1 MTLEK
6 EFEVCIKFE
15 LLEKKRK
22 FYQTVVM
29 MGSVHKAYMLGIIAI
44 KMYKQG
50 NTYKFISNS
59 KEQKY
64 LYQRLE

>member
-22 FYQTVVM
+22 FYQKVVM
-29 MGSVHKAYMLGIIAI
+29 MGSVPKTYILGIIVTKKVI
-44 KMYKQG
+44 NKELVHLLTVRSG
-50 NTYKFISNS
+50 NIGT
-59 KEQKY
+59 
-64 LYQRLE
+64 RG

>member
-29 MGSVHKAYMLGIIAI
+29 MGSVPKTYTLGVIAI
-44 KMYKQG
+44 KM
-50 NTYKFISNS
+50 
-59 KEQKY
+59 
-64 LYQRLE
+64 L

>member
-1 MTLEK
+1 MTLEN

-29 MGSVHKAYMLGIIAI
+29 MGSVPKAYMLGIIVI
-44 KMYKQG
+44 K
-50 NTYKFISNS
+50 N
-59 KEQKY
+59 
-64 LYQRLE
+64 L